1 MTTLLVTNDF
11 PPTVG
16 GIQSYLRD
24 YVDELVKR
32 EGPES
37 IIVLASVQEADAA
50 REWDAEQSFAVIR
63 WPRNIMLPTPGLAR
77 EMARIIR
84 THSIDTVWFG
94 AAAPLAILGAQA
106 KRAGAK
112 RVVATTHG
120 HEVGWAMIPVARQ
133 VLRRIGRSADVVT
146 YISRFTIERLQAVFG
161 DDVDYVALPSGVD
174 TDFFAPASAH
184 KRDETRRWL
193 GVGDAPLVVCS
204 SRLVPRKG
212 QDVLI
217 RALPEIR
224 RYAPNARLVI
234 VGEGPYEQR
243 LRKLAASSLGVEFTG
258 RVSRERLRDIV
269 AAADVFA
276 MPARTRW
283 GGLDVEGLG
292 IVYLEAQA
300 CGVAVVAGDSGGAP
314 ETVVPESGVV
324 VNGRDVNEV
333 ARSIGQLLCDDHRT
347 AMGTAGRKHVQREFS
362 WGTLGERL
370 RDVLAG

>member
-1 MTTLLVTNDF
+1 M
-11 PPTVG
+11 
-16 GIQSYLRD
+16 
-24 YVDELVKR
+24 E
-32 EGPES
+32 
-37 IIVLASVQEADAA
+37 
-50 REWDAEQSFAVIR
+50 
-63 WPRNIMLPTPGLAR
+63 
-77 EMARIIR
+77 
-84 THSIDTVWFG
+84 
-94 AAAPLAILGAQA
+94 
-106 KRAGAK
+106 
-112 RVVATTHG
+112 
-120 HEVGWAMIPVARQ
+120 
-133 VLRRIGRSADVVT
+133 
-146 YISRFTIERLQAVFG
+146 
-161 DDVDYVALPSGVD
+161 
-174 TDFFAPASAH
+174 
-184 KRDETRRWL
+184 
-193 GVGDAPLVVCS
+193 CS

-243 LRKLAASSLGVEFTG
+243 LRKLAASSPGVEFTG

-324 VNGRDVNEV
+324 VSGRDVNEV
-333 ARSIGQLLCDDHRT
+333 ARSIGQLLCGDHRT